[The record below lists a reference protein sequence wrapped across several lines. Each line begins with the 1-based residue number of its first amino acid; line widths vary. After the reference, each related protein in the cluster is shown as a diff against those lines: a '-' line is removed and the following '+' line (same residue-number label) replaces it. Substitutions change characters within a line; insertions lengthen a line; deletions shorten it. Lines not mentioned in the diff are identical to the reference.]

1 MQTSAALRFAGD
13 VSIDKIKIITPTGF
27 YQDIAAQVINI
38 QFYED
43 LFSPFITGSLILK
56 DSLDF
61 INLFPFVG
69 EEYLELEV
77 TTPTIDGL
85 AIKGTFYIYKLT
97 DREMLGD
104 RSIVY
109 QLHFIST
116 EAIVDLNKK
125 PSRVFADK
133 VSKLVEPFIKDK
145 IMGLESEKR
154 VFVEETSNNIKY
166 ISNFWSPVKNI
177 MYLAEK
183 ARNRNSVPNYVF
195 FENRDGFYFISLE
208 SLYNNPSVQQE
219 FVYDNYTRDFTNDGR
234 SVKNINED
242 FKRIT
247 SISIP
252 VGFDYIDNI
261 QSGMYSSK
269 LVSYDVVKKT
279 YASRNY
285 NMFEKFNRQKHLNP
299 YPVNSDRL
307 IFRNNAVGII
317 YPKMFASFSG
327 FGEDSYATRKQER
340 ISLMR
345 MAESNKIEITVPG
358 RTDYTVGQKVKVTLN
373 RVEPVS
379 DRDDDLQDKMFSG
392 YYLIGAINHY
402 INRESHE
409 CRMELIKDSSLL
421 DKSRGNT

>member
-1 MQTSAALRFAGD
+1 MQSSSVLRFAGD
-13 VSIDKIKIITPTGF
+13 VSVDKVRIITPNGF
-27 YQDIAAQVINI
+27 YQDIAAQVVNI

-56 DSLDF
+56 ESLDL

-77 TTPTIDGL
+77 STPTLDVNN
-85 AIKGTFYIYKLT
+85 IKGKFYIYKLT
-97 DREMLGD
+97 NREMVGD
-104 RSIVY
+104 RAVAY

-133 VSKLVEPFIKDK
+133 VSKLIEPFIKDN
-145 IMGLESEKR
+145 IIGLESDKK

-208 SLYNNPSVQQE
+208 SLYSNAALQQE
-219 FVYDNYTRDFTNDGR
+219 FLYDNYSRDFTKDGK
-234 SVKNINED
+234 SVKNITED
-242 FKRIT
+242 YKRIT
-247 SISIP
+247 SINIP
-252 VGFDYIDNI
+252 VGFDYINNI

-279 YASRNY
+279 YTSRNY
-285 NMFEKFNRQKHLNP
+285 NMFEKFNSQKHLNP
-299 YPVNSDRL
+299 FPVNSDRV
-307 IFRNNAVGII
+307 IFRSNAVGII
-317 YPKMFASFSG
+317 YPKMFGRFNG
-327 FGEDSYATRKQER
+327 FGEDSHATRKQER
-340 ISLMR
+340 VSLMS
-345 MAESNKIEITVPG
+345 MAEANKIEITVPG
-358 RTDYTVGQKVKVTLN
+358 RTDYTVGQRVKVLLN
-373 RVEPVS
+373 RVEPIS
-379 DRDDDLQDKMFSG
+379 SRDDNVEDKVFSG

-402 INRESHE
+402 IDRENHE

-421 DKSRGNT
+421 DKSRGK

>member
-1 MQTSAALRFAGD
+1 MQSSTALRFAGD
-13 VSIDKIKIITPTGF
+13 VSVDKVRIITPKGF
-27 YQDIAAQVINI
+27 YQDIAAQVVNI

-56 DSLDF
+56 ESLDL

-77 TTPTIDGL
+77 STPTLDVNN
-85 AIKGTFYIYKLT
+85 IKGKFYIYKLT
-97 DREMLGD
+97 NRELVGD
-104 RSIVY
+104 RAVAY

-145 IMGLESEKR
+145 VIGLESDKK

-183 ARNRNSVPNYVF
+183 ATNKNSVPNYVF

-208 SLYNNPSVQQE
+208 SLYSNPALQQE
-219 FVYDNYTRDFTNDGR
+219 FVYDNYSRDFTKDGK
-234 SVKNINED
+234 SVKNITED
-242 FKRIT
+242 YKRIT
-247 SISIP
+247 SINIP
-252 VGFDYIDNI
+252 VGFDYLDKIE
-261 QSGMYSSK
+261 SGMYSST
-269 LVSYDVVKKT
+269 LVSYDVVKKS
-279 YASRNY
+279 YSSRKY
-285 NMFEKFNRQKHLNP
+285 NMFQKFDKQKHLNP
-299 YPVNSDRL
+299 FPVNSDRV
-307 IFRNNAVGII
+307 IFRSNAVGII
-317 YPKMFASFSG
+317 YPKMFGRFSG
-327 FGEDSYATRKQER
+327 FGSDSYSTRKQER

-345 MAESNKIEITVPG
+345 MAEANKIEITVPG
-358 RTDYTVGQKVKVTLN
+358 KTDYTVGQRVKVLLN
-373 RVEPVS
+373 RVEPIS
-379 DRDDDLQDKMFSG
+379 NRDDDVEDKVFSG

-402 INRESHE
+402 IDRENHE

-421 DKSRGNT
+421 DKSRGK